1 MSKKFYP
8 VTGSLIILLALFT
21 LYSCRV
27 WAGKGGGHMGLTIES
42 KAFKDG
48 EYIPERYTCDGA
60 DISPHIIWSGAPSGT
75 KSFVVIV
82 DDPDAPMGTFNH
94 WVIYDIPAS
103 VNELAENIPRV
114 STLPDGAKQGV
125 NSFRR
130 IGYGGPCPPPGPA
143 HRYYFYLYALDIPA
157 TGLGPGA
164 TKRDVERKI
173 QGHILEKAETMGRYG
188 R

>member
-1 MSKKFYP
+1 
-8 VTGSLIILLALFT
+8 
-21 LYSCRV
+21 
-27 WAGKGGGHMGLTIES
+27 MGLTIES